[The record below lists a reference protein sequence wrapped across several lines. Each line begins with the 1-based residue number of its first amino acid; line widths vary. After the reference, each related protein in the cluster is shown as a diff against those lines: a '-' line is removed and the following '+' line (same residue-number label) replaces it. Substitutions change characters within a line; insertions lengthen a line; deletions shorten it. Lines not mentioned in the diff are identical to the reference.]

1 MSSRTDVAEAKEATG
16 RRIARRVWGPM
27 KKQVSDTIGA
37 PAAVASVLLQPM
49 YIPCELVHKVH
60 ALVPAE
66 VGQFIGVD
74 ERNTKGWVRN
84 SSKVGI

>member
-1 MSSRTDVAEAKEATG
+1 
-16 RRIARRVWGPM
+16 M

-60 ALVPAE
+60 ALVCFPLC
-66 VGQFIGVD
+66 
-74 ERNTKGWVRN
+74 
-84 SSKVGI
+84 SY

>member
-66 VGQFIGVD
+66 VLPARAVEQMTRTKTVTGSPIG
-74 ERNTKGWVRN
+74 EK
-84 SSKVGI
+84 